1 MRSRLDGHVDFIL
14 SELQTGN
21 SYESTAKKLTAMGC
35 KTSRVNLYLWLKR
48 RAARIQAKL
57 HLTDP
62 LGAIQTS
69 RQQVPTAPV
78 HEPAEKET
86 VADVAASAPAD
97 EEVGFI
103 SHVFRRGSVVKPPLS
118 PVQQQMRELA
128 RQAGLP
134 AALVWKIKKNV

>member
-62 LGAIQTS
+62 LGVIQAS
-69 RQQVPTAPV
+69 RQQVPSAPV
-78 HEPAEKET
+78 HEPAEKKT
-86 VADVAASAPAD
+86 VADVAVSAPA
-97 EEVGFI
+97 EEEPGFI
-103 SHVFRRGSVVKPPLS
+103 SNVIRRGSIVKPPLS
-118 PVQQQMRELA
+118 SVQQQMRELA

-134 AALVWKIKKNV
+134 PELVWNKKKDV